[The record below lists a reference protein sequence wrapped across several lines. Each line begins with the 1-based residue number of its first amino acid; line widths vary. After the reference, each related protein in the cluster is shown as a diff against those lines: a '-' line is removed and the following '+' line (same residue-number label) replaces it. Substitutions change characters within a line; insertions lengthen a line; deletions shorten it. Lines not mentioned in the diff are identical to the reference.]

1 MKSRCDKAG
10 FMKGFIVSSIVLVTV
25 FIFGSCLGPKKS
37 LEEENVLIALSNIQ
51 RSLENNVSYEEFI
64 ELLSQAKIEID
75 ILKSNSKNSPC
86 FMGAVDKC
94 YAYYATGG
102 KAWQQKLTTTDETRK
117 QDMDLTLA
125 VLQSRA
131 ALSIQMAD
139 NCYKN

>member
-1 MKSRCDKAG
+1 M
-10 FMKGFIVSSIVLVTV
+10 VLLTI

-37 LEEENVLIALSNIQ
+37 VEEENVLIALSNIQ
-51 RSLENNVSYEEFI
+51 RSLENNVSYEQFI
-64 ELLSQAKIEID
+64 ELLSQVKVEID

-102 KAWQQKLTTTDETRK
+102 KAWQQKLTTTDEARK

-139 NCYKN
+139 NCYKK